1 MPMSDSMIQSAARL
15 AMYDA
20 LTILEAAKELDSNYD
35 VGMHP
40 NTKVE
45 WQALIGSAQANV
57 PAGCIQR
64 HMRSTD
70 KLTRE
75 IAAYL
80 RAYEYLRA
88 RGEADPRILDAY
100 AMQYGVRQRQHA
112 QI

>member
-1 MPMSDSMIQSAARL
+1 MSDSMIQSAARL

-64 HMRSTD
+64 HMLNPAKNGRPSLFVTHIYASAEDSGSSTLRHVSLFD
-70 KLTRE
+70 WRE
-75 IAAYL
+75 QSH
-80 RAYEYLRA
+80 
-88 RGEADPRILDAY
+88 GEA
-100 AMQYGVRQRQHA
+100 
-112 QI
+112 

>member
-1 MPMSDSMIQSAARL
+1 
-15 AMYDA
+15 
-20 LTILEAAKELDSNYD
+20 
-35 VGMHP
+35 
-40 NTKVE
+40 
-45 WQALIGSAQANV
+45 
-57 PAGCIQR
+57 
-64 HMRSTD
+64 MRSTD